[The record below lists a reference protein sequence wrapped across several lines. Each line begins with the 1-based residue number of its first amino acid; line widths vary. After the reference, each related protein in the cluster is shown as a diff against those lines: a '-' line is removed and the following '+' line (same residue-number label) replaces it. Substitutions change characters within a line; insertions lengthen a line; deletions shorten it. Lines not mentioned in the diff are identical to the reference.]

1 MEWKE
6 YKIGDFADVIGG
18 GTPSTK
24 IQEYYGG
31 EIPWITPKDLSN
43 HLSKYVERGERNITE
58 LGLAK
63 SSAKLLPKGS
73 VLFTSRAPIGYVAIA
88 KNKVS
93 TNQGFK
99 SLICNETIADNEYI
113 YYLLKSKVS
122 EIESI
127 ATGSTFKEVS
137 GSVLK
142 NFIVKLPPLPI
153 QKKIAH
159 ILSTLDEKI
168 ELNRKMNETLEAM
181 AQAIFKSW
189 FVDFDPVHAKARA
202 KTKADLETQAKKLG
216 ITPEILELFPSE
228 FEESELGMIPKGWEV
243 KKFGDIVIPKKGK
256 NITKKTIMPG
266 KIPVVAGGLAPAYY
280 HSQSNVKSPVI
291 TISASGANAGY
302 VNLYTEDI
310 WASDCSYIN
319 ETNSD
324 YIFSHYIFL
333 KLKQYQITRMQQG
346 AAQPHIY
353 PSHLMRLDII
363 DCGEKLWN
371 YYENT
376 IKPMFNKIAENRLQI
391 QTLQQTR
398 DTLLPKLL
406 SGKLDVSEVEI

>member
-159 ILSTLDEKI
+159 ILSTLDDKI